1 MDELTVQILHD
12 RYRIQSLLGRQTGRR
27 TFLASD
33 LQTGLAVVIKLLL
46 FGPDF
51 TWDDLKLFEREA
63 EVLKSLDHPAIPN
76 YLDSFEVET
85 KQGKGFALVQ
95 TYIEARSLQD
105 WIQSGR
111 TFSEEELKI
120 IAKELLTI
128 LDYLHHRQPAIVHRD
143 LKPSNIL
150 LGVGEACVKRTR
162 TGNSPGQVYLID
174 FGSVQTAV
182 YGGTRTIVGTYG
194 YMPPEQFGGQTIP
207 PSDLYAL
214 GATLIY
220 IATGQ
225 HPDQLP
231 QREMRILFENSV
243 NLSPTLIDWL
253 KWLTEPSTDRRLK
266 SAKQALDALEK
277 SALLTASMIFD
288 CRGRSC
294 AYPDVS
300 GGQPQGIAP
309 TNFLP
314 RFSNAEKSTLRK
326 SSLASL
332 AKLVGSKVQ
341 VTNTP
346 QTLEIFI
353 PPRGFHSEL
362 IPSIVLI
369 VGGAWFLAYFFR
381 FFSDLDYYRWFSAIL
396 VIYCLCHIL
405 ESIWSI
411 LRALF
416 GTVRLRITQS
426 EIFLT
431 YEVLGL
437 RFLPSLTASR
447 QHIVKIELTRLSYER
462 GSNGYKIAVPSQLDI
477 WAGTKRFPL
486 GNVDRLTAPELDW
499 LAEILSDWLNLPIT

>member
-1 MDELTVQILHD
+1 MDELTVQVLHD

-33 LQTGLAVVIKLLL
+33 LQTSLPVVVKLLL

-105 WIQSGR
+105 WIKSGR

-150 LGVGEACVKRTR
+150 LGDR

-182 YGGTRTIVGTYG
+182 HGGGGTRTIVGTYG
-194 YMPPEQFGGQTIP
+194 YMPPEQFGGQSIP

-220 IATGQ
+220 LATGQ

-231 QREMRILFENSV
+231 QREMRILFEDSV

-253 KWLTEPSTDRRLK
+253 KWLTEPSTDQRLK

-277 SALLTASMIFD
+277 
-288 CRGRSC
+288 
-294 AYPDVS
+294 P
-300 GGQPQGIAP
+300 
-309 TNFLP
+309 
-314 RFSNAEKSTLRK
+314 TLRALEK
-326 SSLASL
+326 PASRGSSLATL
-332 AKLVGSKVQ
+332 AKPLGSKVQ

-353 PPRGFHSEL
+353 PPRGFHLGL
-362 IPSIVLI
+362 IPLTGFAIASTYFLVLGLPHYLLV
-369 VGGAWFLAYFFR
+369 VGYIIGFGLWDLSGLLVVLLVTSHLGASFWANWSL
-381 FFSDLDYYRWFSAIL
+381 L
-396 VIYCLCHIL
+396 V
-405 ESIWSI
+405 
-411 LRALF
+411 ALL

-426 EIFLT
+426 EIVLT
-431 YEVLGL
+431 PEILGL
-437 RFLPSLTASR
+437 RFLRSISAPR
-447 QHIVKIELTRLSYER
+447 QNIVKIELTRLSYER
-462 GSNGYKIAVPSQLDI
+462 GFNGYKIAVPSQLDI
-477 WAGTKRFPL
+477 WARTKKFPL
-486 GNVDRLTAPELDW
+486 GSDCLTAPELDW

>member
-1 MDELTVQILHD
+1 MDELTVQVLHD

-33 LQTGLAVVIKLLL
+33 LQTGLAVVVKLLL

-105 WIQSGR
+105 WIKSGR

-150 LGVGEACVKRTR
+150 LGDR

-182 YGGTRTIVGTYG
+182 HGGTRTIVGTYG

-220 IATGQ
+220 LATGQ

-231 QREMRILFENSV
+231 QREMRILFEDSV

-266 SAKQALDALEK
+266 SAKQALAALEK
-277 SALLTASMIFD
+277 PTLKAL
-288 CRGRSC
+288 
-294 AYPDVS
+294 
-300 GGQPQGIAP
+300 
-309 TNFLP
+309 
-314 RFSNAEKSTLRK
+314 EKPTLRE
-326 SSLASL
+326 SGLATL
-332 AKLVGSKVQ
+332 AKPIGSKVQ
-341 VTNTP
+341 VANTP
-346 QTLEIFI
+346 QTLEILI
-353 PPRGFHSEL
+353 PPRGFHTDLMPL
-362 IPSIVLI
+362 IGSIALRALVTVMI
-369 VGGAWFLAYFFR
+369 ISSMRIATWDFGWFFTAAVIFHLYFCIAPIRSLF
-381 FFSDLDYYRWFSAIL
+381 L
-396 VIYCLCHIL
+396 
-405 ESIWSI
+405 
-411 LRALF
+411 ALF

-437 RFLPSLTASR
+437 ENLLPLIASR
-447 QHIVKIELTRLSYER
+447 QIIVKIELIQPSY
-462 GSNGYKIAVPSQLDI
+462 GKGFNGDITVPSQINI
-477 WAGTKRFPL
+477 WAGAKKFPL
-486 GNVDRLTAPELDW
+486 GSHRLTTPELDW

>member
-1 MDELTVQILHD
+1 MDELTVQVLRD

-105 WIQSGR
+105 WIKSGR

-150 LGVGEACVKRTR
+150 LGDR

-182 YGGTRTIVGTYG
+182 HGGTRTIVGTYG
-194 YMPPEQFGGQTIP
+194 YMPPEQFGGQSIP

-220 IATGQ
+220 LATGQ

-231 QREMRILFENSV
+231 QRDLRILFENRV
-243 NLSPTLIDWL
+243 NLSPNLIDWL
-253 KWLTEPSTDRRLK
+253 KWLTEPSTDLRLK
-266 SAKQALDALEK
+266 SAKQALNALEK
-277 SALLTASMIFD
+277 STLKALEKPAL
-288 CRGRSC
+288 RE
-294 AYPDVS
+294 S
-300 GGQPQGIAP
+300 G
-309 TNFLP
+309 
-314 RFSNAEKSTLRK
+314 
-326 SSLASL
+326 LATL
-332 AKLVGSKVQ
+332 AKPIGSKVQ
-341 VTNTP
+341 VTNTR

-353 PPRGFHSEL
+353 PPRGFHLGL
-362 IPSIVLI
+362 IPLTGFAIASTYFLVMGLPNYLLV
-369 VGGAWFLAYFFR
+369 VGYIIGFGPWDLSGLSVVILLTSHLGASFWANWSL
-381 FFSDLDYYRWFSAIL
+381 L
-396 VIYCLCHIL
+396 V
-405 ESIWSI
+405 
-411 LRALF
+411 ALL

-426 EIFLT
+426 EIVLT
-431 YEVLGL
+431 PEILGL
-437 RFLPSLTASR
+437 RFLRSISAPR
-447 QHIVKIELTRLSYER
+447 RNIIKIELTHLFYKRN
-462 GSNGYKIAVPSQLDI
+462 SNGVDIAIPPQINI
-477 WAGTKRFPL
+477 WAGTKKFPL
-486 GNVDRLTAPELDW
+486 GGGSLTTPEFYW
-499 LAEILSDWLNLPIT
+499 LAQILSNWLDLPIT